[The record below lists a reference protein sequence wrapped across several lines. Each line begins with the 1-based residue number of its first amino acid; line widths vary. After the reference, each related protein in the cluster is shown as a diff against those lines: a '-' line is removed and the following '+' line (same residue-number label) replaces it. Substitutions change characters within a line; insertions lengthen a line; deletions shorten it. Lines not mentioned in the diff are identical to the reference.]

1 MRIYR
6 TLDEVPPA
14 RRVVAIGT
22 FDGVHIGH
30 QKIIG
35 DAVSGA
41 REVGARSMVM
51 TFSPHPLSV
60 IAPEKCPPILTP
72 LSVKADLIR
81 ELGVDELLVVPFTDQ
96 FSRLPAEEFC
106 QILFSST
113 LGAIEVIVGDNFRFG
128 YKGRGDVN
136 FLKEFGSRAG
146 MKVISE
152 SLVTAGGEPIS
163 STRIRNLLVD
173 GNVDEVMEILSRPPS
188 THGKVVHGDKRGRTM
203 GVRTANIEAH
213 VGCIF
218 PGRGVYLADLYV
230 GKQPYACLVNVG
242 HNPTFCSVDEDSGE
256 KMRIEAHILDFD
268 RSLYGIDVRVDFLRR
283 LRDEMKFESPEI
295 LIAQIKKDIAA
306 ARKFKGFAV
315 KQKQKL
321 LSTEEKH
328 G

>member
-6 TLDEVPPA
+6 SLDEVPPA

-35 DAVSGA
+35 DAVADAGKTG
-41 REVGARSMVM
+41 GARSMIM
-51 TFSPHPLSV
+51 TFHPHPLSV

-72 LSVKADLIR
+72 LNVKADLIQ
-81 ELGVDELLVVPFTDQ
+81 ELGADELLVVPFTDR
-96 FSRLPAEEFC
+96 FSRLSPEKFC
-106 QILFSST
+106 RMLFSST
-113 LGAIEVIVGDNFRFG
+113 LGAVEVIVGDNFRFG
-128 YKGRGDVN
+128 YKGGGDVK
-136 FLKEFGSRAG
+136 FLQEFGERAG

-152 SLVTAGGEPIS
+152 PLVTAGGEPIS
-163 STRIRNLLVD
+163 STRIRNLLIE
-173 GNVDEVMEILSRPPS
+173 GNLAEVRGILSRPPS
-188 THGKVVHGDKRGRTM
+188 THGKVVHGDKRGRTL

-242 HNPTFCSVDEDSGE
+242 HNPTFCSMDDDSDE

-268 RSLYGIDVRVDFLRR
+268 RSLYGIEVQVDFLKR
-283 LRDEMKFESPEI
+283 LRDEMKFDSPEK
-295 LIAQIKKDIAA
+295 LVAQIRKDIAA

-315 KQKQKL
+315 RQREKL
-321 LSTEEKH
+321 GQQGKS
-328 G
+328 